1 MELID
6 TIDLIIDDNYINRF
20 KAEYYQ
26 LAIRCKK
33 LNKYINDLQ
42 IGLIKD
48 KPKTEINILR
58 CQLSMMRN
66 YLTILKHRAK
76 VEHIELEEV

>member
-1 MELID
+1 MELTD
-6 TIDLIIDDNYINRF
+6 TIELMTDADYKNRF

-48 KPKTEINILR
+48 EPKTDINILR
-58 CQLSMMRN
+58 SQLSMMRN